1 MTTREALGVTCAGT
15 LGLLAI
21 LTAEFAVTAFLFL
34 SLGPGGFVVGV
45 ALITASVHLAGRHAL
60 RGWRSA

>member
-1 MTTREALGVTCAGT
+1 MTAREALGIACAGT

-21 LTAEFAVTAFLFL
+21 LTTEFAVTAFLFL

-60 RGWRSA
+60 RGLRAS